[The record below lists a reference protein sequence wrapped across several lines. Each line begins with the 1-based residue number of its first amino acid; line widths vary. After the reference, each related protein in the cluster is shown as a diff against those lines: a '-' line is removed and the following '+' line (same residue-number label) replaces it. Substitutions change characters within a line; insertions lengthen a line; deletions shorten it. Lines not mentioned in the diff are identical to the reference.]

1 MRGERGAGLGL
12 RWLATP
18 GIMRLI
24 GAIIALFCG
33 AAPSMAQTDACV
45 LDGAEMDFGQH
56 IQLQP
61 GGISSRG
68 GVHQPG
74 GTRCGGLDRASARAV
89 LQRPA
94 PPPRVAIF

>member
-1 MRGERGAGLGL
+1 MRGSRGAGHGL

-24 GAIIALFCG
+24 GAIALFCG

-74 GTRCGGLDRASARAV
+74 GTRCGGLDRARARAV